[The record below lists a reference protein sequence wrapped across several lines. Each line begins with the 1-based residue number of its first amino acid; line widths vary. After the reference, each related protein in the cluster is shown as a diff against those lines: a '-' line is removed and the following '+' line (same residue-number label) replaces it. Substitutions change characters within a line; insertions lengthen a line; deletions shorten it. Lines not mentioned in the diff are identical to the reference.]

1 MCHEFNRFFII
12 KRQGCQR
19 KLRFKEEKKKWAGL
33 ALTGHKKILTAS
45 FVSDIV
51 RILSNCV
58 SLDLECLRKGG
69 ELETEAFARK
79 FLNFRV
85 WKITTNAERFVPYQ
99 GGGPFRKARREDVC
113 G

>member
-19 KLRFKEEKKKWAGL
+19 KPRFKEEKKKWAGL
-33 ALTGHKKILTAS
+33 ALTDHKKILTAS

-69 ELETEAFARK
+69 ELGTKAFVRK
-79 FLNFRV
+79 FLNFQV
-85 WKITTNAERFVPYQ
+85 WEITTNAGRFVTY
-99 GGGPFRKARREDVC
+99 
-113 G
+113 